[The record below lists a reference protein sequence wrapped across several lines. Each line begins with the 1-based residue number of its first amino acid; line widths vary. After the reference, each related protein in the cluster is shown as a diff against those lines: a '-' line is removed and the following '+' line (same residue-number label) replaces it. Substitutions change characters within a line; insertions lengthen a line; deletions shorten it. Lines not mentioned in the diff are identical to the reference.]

1 MSLRGALRRGN
12 LYKQDCFVTSFF
24 ASVASSSRE
33 LSRIILSISLRKQLG
48 NKNPRKIVLESGK
61 DVKKIGLIINPIAG
75 MGGRV
80 GLKGTDG
87 ENILER
93 ALELGAIPQSESR
106 TKDALNSLRKYSAQ
120 LALIT
125 CSGRMGEGAARECG
139 FSPEIIGSPQEKN
152 TKSEDTKNAAK
163 AMLGAKVD
171 LLLFAGGDGTARDI
185 YSAVGNELFVIGIP
199 TGVKIHSAVFA
210 LNPLSA
216 GELASLYVQNRIQ
229 NVREAEV
236 MDIDEE
242 EFRQGHLSAKLY
254 GYLKIPWERKLLQRL
269 KAGSAVSEQYVH
281 EAIAHEVVGNME
293 TDCFYILG
301 PGTTTRAVLEK
312 MNLSNTL
319 LGVDL
324 VKDKKLVGKDLN
336 EVQLLERIRGQK
348 TKLIVTPVGGQGYL
362 LGRGNQ
368 QISPEVLKIVG
379 KSNILIISTKHKLNA
394 LKGRPLQ
401 IDTGNKETDDM
412 LSDYYRIITG
422 YNEAVIYRVSS

>member
-1 MSLRGALRRGN
+1 M
-12 LYKQDCFVTSFF
+12 
-24 ASVASSSRE
+24 
-33 LSRIILSISLRKQLG
+33 
-48 NKNPRKIVLESGK
+48 LESGK

-87 ENILER
+87 ENILEK
-93 ALELGAIPQSESR
+93 ALELGAIPLSELR
-106 TKDALNSLRKYSAQ
+106 TTE
-120 LALIT
+120 ALISLKKCSSHLT
-125 CSGRMGEGAARECG
+125 LITWSGRMGEEAAGEYG
-139 FSPEIIGSPQEKN
+139 FVPEIIGLPSGEN
-152 TKSEDTKNAAK
+152 TTSEDTKNAAR
-163 AMLGAKVD
+163 AMLDAKVD

-185 YSAVGNELFVIGIP
+185 YSAVGSELIVIGIP

-210 LNPLSA
+210 LNPLRA

-281 EAIAHEVVGNME
+281 EAIAHEVVRNME
-293 TDCFYILG
+293 NDFCYIVG
-301 PGTTTRAVLEK
+301 PGTTTRAVMEK
-312 MNLSNTL
+312 MNLDNTL

-324 VKDKKLVGKDLN
+324 VKNKKLVGKDLN
-336 EVQLLERIRGQK
+336 EEQLIKKIRGQK

-379 KSNILIISTKHKLNA
+379 KSNILIISSKHKLNA

-401 IDTGNKETDDM
+401 IDTGDKETDEM
-412 LSDYYRIITG
+412 LCDYYRIITG
-422 YNEAVIYRVSS
+422 YNEAVIFRVSS

>member
-1 MSLRGALRRGN
+1 M
-12 LYKQDCFVTSFF
+12 
-24 ASVASSSRE
+24 
-33 LSRIILSISLRKQLG
+33 
-48 NKNPRKIVLESGK
+48 LESGK

-87 ENILER
+87 EKILGK
-93 ALELGAIPQSESR
+93 AVKLGAVPQSESR
-106 TKDALNSLRKYSAQ
+106 TKDALNVLLKPKFNLELVTY
-120 LALIT
+120 
-125 CSGRMGEGAARECG
+125 SGRMGERAARECG
-139 FSPEIIGSPQEKN
+139 FIPEIIGVPSGQN
-152 TKSEDTKNAAK
+152 TTSEDTKAAAK
-163 AMLGAKVD
+163 TMLETKVD

-185 YSAVGNELFVIGIP
+185 YSAVGSELIVIGIP

-293 TDCFYILG
+293 DDCCYIIG
-301 PGTTTRAVLEK
+301 PGTTTRAVMTK
-312 MNLSNTL
+312 MNLDNTL

-324 VKDKKLVGKDLN
+324 VKNKKLIGKDLN
-336 EVQLLERIRGQK
+336 ELELLERIRGQK
-348 TKLIVTPVGGQGYL
+348 TKLIATPVGGQGYL
-362 LGRGNQ
+362 FGRGNQ
-368 QISPEVLKIVG
+368 QISPEVLRIVG
-379 KSNILIISTKHKLNA
+379 KSNILIISSKHKLNA

-401 IDTGNKETDDM
+401 IDTGDKETDKM
-412 LSDYYRIITG
+412 LCDYYRIITG
-422 YNEAVIYRVSS
+422 YNEAVIFRVSS

>member
-1 MSLRGALRRGN
+1 M
-12 LYKQDCFVTSFF
+12 
-24 ASVASSSRE
+24 
-33 LSRIILSISLRKQLG
+33 
-48 NKNPRKIVLESGK
+48 
-61 DVKKIGLIINPIAG
+61 KKIGLIINPIAG

-87 ENILER
+87 QNILEK
-93 ALELGAIPQSESR
+93 AVELGAIPQSESR
-106 TKDALNSLRKYSAQ
+106 TKEALNILRKSGSDLTLLTYSGQ
-120 LALIT
+120 
-125 CSGRMGEGAARECG
+125 MGEEAAKECG
-139 FSPEIIGSPQEKN
+139 LSPEIIGFPAGQG
-152 TKSEDTKNAAK
+152 TTSEDTKNAAK
-163 AMLGAKVD
+163 AMLDAEVE

-185 YSAVGNELFVIGIP
+185 YNSVGSELIVIGIP

-210 LNPLSA
+210 LNPLSG
-216 GELASLYVQNRIQ
+216 GELASLFVQDRTQ
-229 NVREAEV
+229 SVREAEV

-242 EFRQGHLSAKLY
+242 EFRQGHLFAKLY

-281 EAIAHEVVGNME
+281 EAIAHEVVQNME
-293 TDCFYILG
+293 NDCCYVIG

-312 MNLSNTL
+312 LNLDNTL

-324 VKDKKLVGKDLN
+324 VKNKKLTGKDLN
-336 EVQLLERIRGQK
+336 EAELLEKINAQK

-362 LGRGNQ
+362 FGRGNQ

-379 KSNILIISTKHKLNA
+379 KSNILIISSKHKLNA

-401 IDTGNKETDDM
+401 IDTGDKETDDR

-422 YNEAVIYRVSS
+422 YNEAVIYRVRK

>member
-1 MSLRGALRRGN
+1 M
-12 LYKQDCFVTSFF
+12 
-24 ASVASSSRE
+24 
-33 LSRIILSISLRKQLG
+33 
-48 NKNPRKIVLESGK
+48 LESGK
-61 DVKKIGLIINPIAG
+61 EVKKIGLIINPIAG

-87 ENILER
+87 EKILGK
-93 ALELGAIPQSESR
+93 AVKLGAVPQSESR
-106 TKDALNSLRKYSAQ
+106 TKDALNVLLKPKFNLELVTY
-120 LALIT
+120 
-125 CSGRMGEGAARECG
+125 SGRMGERAARECG
-139 FSPEIIGSPQEKN
+139 FIPEIIGVPSGQN
-152 TKSEDTKNAAK
+152 TTSEDTKAA
-163 AMLGAKVD
+163 AETMLETKVD

-185 YSAVGNELFVIGIP
+185 YSAVGSELIVIGIP

-254 GYLKIPWERKLLQRL
+254 GYLKIPWERKFLQRL

-281 EAIAHEVVGNME
+281 ESIAHEVVGNME
-293 TDCFYILG
+293 DDCNYIIG

-312 MNLSNTL
+312 MNLDNTL

-324 VKDKKLVGKDLN
+324 VKNKKLVGNDLN
-336 EVQLLERIRGQK
+336 ELELLERIRGQK
-348 TKLIVTPVGGQGYL
+348 TKLILTPVGGQGYL

-379 KSNILIISTKHKLNA
+379 KSNILIISSKHKLNA

-401 IDTGNKETDDM
+401 IDTGDKETDEM
-412 LSDYYRIITG
+412 LCDYYRIITG
-422 YNEAVIYRVSS
+422 YNEAVIFRVSS

>member
-1 MSLRGALRRGN
+1 M
-12 LYKQDCFVTSFF
+12 
-24 ASVASSSRE
+24 
-33 LSRIILSISLRKQLG
+33 
-48 NKNPRKIVLESGK
+48 LESGK

-87 ENILER
+87 ENILEK
-93 ALELGAIPQSESR
+93 AVKLGAIPQSESR
-106 TKDALNSLRKYSAQ
+106 TKDALNVLSNSVSD

-125 CSGRMGEGAARECG
+125 YGGRMGEDAAGECG
-139 FSPEIIGSPQEKN
+139 FSPEIIGLPSEQN
-152 TKSEDTKNAAK
+152 TTSEDTKAAAK
-163 AMLGAKVD
+163 AMLDAKVD

-185 YSAVGNELFVIGIP
+185 YSTVGSKLIVIGIP

-210 LNPLSA
+210 QNPLSA
-216 GELASLYVQNRIQ
+216 GELASLYMQGRIQ

-242 EFRQGHLSAKLY
+242 EFRRGHLSAKLY

-293 TDCFYILG
+293 NDCNYIIG
-301 PGTTTRAVLEK
+301 PGTTTRAVMTA
-312 MNLSNTL
+312 MNLECTL

-324 VKDKKLVGKDLN
+324 VHNKKLVGKDLN
-336 EVQLLERIRGQK
+336 EAQLLEKIKGQK

-362 LGRGNQ
+362 FGRGNQ
-368 QISPEVLKIVG
+368 QISPNVLKIVG
-379 KSNILIISTKHKLNA
+379 KSNILIISSKHKLNE
-394 LKGRPLQ
+394 LKGRPLL
-401 IDTGNKETDDM
+401 IDTGDKAMDDEF
-412 LSDYYRIITG
+412 SDYYRIITG
-422 YNEAVIYRVSS
+422 FNEAVIFRVSS